1 MPSKLRGKA
10 WEAAADEL
18 GYEPFDPLNRVNLGR
33 SVETA
38 LLSRPVV
45 PLAEVP
51 PFWGSGIY
59 AIYLVDAGKA
69 PADLY
74 GRVAGQPV
82 PIYVGRAVPKGARKG
97 VVTEELAA
105 RSRALWARL
114 DEHHASI
121 EQAENL
127 AIDGFGCRWLV
138 ADQLFVPMAE
148 ALIIATYHPVWNVA
162 IDGFGNHDPGAGRYE
177 GERTKWDTLHPGR
190 PWATR
195 LAEPSLSADELQALV
210 THHFTSYPPEDAP
223 SVPPLAGEVP
233 VVEAVAHDDETL
245 PLDHDDDAS

>member
-1 MPSKLRGKA
+1 MPAKLRGKA
-10 WEAAADEL
+10 WEAAANER

-59 AIYLVDAGKA
+59 AIYLVDDARV
-69 PADLY
+69 PMDLY
-74 GRVAGQPV
+74 GSVAGQPA

-97 VVTEELAA
+97 LVTDELAA
-105 RSRALWARL
+105 RSRALWDRL
-114 DEHHASI
+114 DEHRTSI

-127 AIDGFGCRWLV
+127 DVDGFGCRWLV

-148 ALIIATYHPVWNVA
+148 ALMIATYHPVWNVA
-162 IDGFGNHDPGAGRYE
+162 IDGFGNHNPGAGRYE

-190 PWATR
+190 PWAKR
-195 LAEPSLSADELQALV
+195 LAEPSVSVGDLQALV
-210 THHFTSYPPEDAP
+210 AEHFKAYPPEEAP
-223 SVPPLAGEVP
+223 RVPPLVGEVP
-233 VVEAVAHDDETL
+233 VVEAVAHDEEALTTDQ
-245 PLDHDDDAS
+245 DDDGS

>member
-1 MPSKLRGKA
+1 MPAKLRGRA

-59 AIYLVDAGKA
+59 AIYLVDATKA
-69 PADLY
+69 PTDLY
-74 GRVAGQPV
+74 GRAAGQPA

-97 VVTEELAA
+97 LVTGELAA

-114 DEHHASI
+114 DEHHTSI
-121 EQAENL
+121 EQTANL
-127 AIDGFGCRWLV
+127 DVGGFGCRWLV

-148 ALIIATYHPVWNVA
+148 ALMIATYHPVWNVT

-195 LAEPSLSADELQALV
+195 LAEPSMAAAELQALV
-210 THHFTSYPPEDAP
+210 AAHFDTYPPEDAP
-223 SVPPLAGEVP
+223 SVPPLVGEAP
-233 VVEAVAHDDETL
+233 VVAAVARDDENRAS
-245 PLDHDDDAS
+245 DQDDDGA